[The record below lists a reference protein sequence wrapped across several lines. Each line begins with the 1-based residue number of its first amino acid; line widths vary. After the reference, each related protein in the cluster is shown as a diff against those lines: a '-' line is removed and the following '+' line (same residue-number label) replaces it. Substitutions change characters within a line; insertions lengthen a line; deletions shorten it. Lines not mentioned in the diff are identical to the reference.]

1 MKHSPEGE
9 YTLSTLNTSEKT
21 EVRYGFGDK
30 NQVYW
35 LDKDYNLFG
44 YSLDKPVKKLICNWK
59 EALDGR
65 GTIVDI
71 LRDGTSFFVAFQTNG
86 LLKISL
92 QANDKYTVDDLGI
105 KSGVFRILKD
115 RFQDIVWIA
124 TDGQGVYIYSEGKYS
139 ISSVTY
145 QDLNQ
150 SIGKPVRSIFGIMK
164 VHYG

>member
-1 MKHSPEGE
+1 M
-9 YTLSTLNTSEKT
+9 
-21 EVRYGFGDK
+21 
-30 NQVYW
+30 
-35 LDKDYNLFG
+35 
-44 YSLDKPVKKLICNWK
+44 
-59 EALDGR
+59 
-65 GTIVDI
+65 
-71 LRDGTSFFVAFQTNG
+71 
-86 LLKISL
+86 

-150 SIGKPVRSIFGIMK
+150 SIGKPVRSIFWDNEGTLWLGTKGREFLKFMIFLL
-164 VHYG
+164 

>member
-1 MKHSPEGE
+1 MEH
-9 YTLSTLNTSEKT
+9 
-21 EVRYGFGDK
+21 
-30 NQVYW
+30 
-35 LDKDYNLFG
+35 LFCCI
-44 YSLDKPVKKLICNWK
+44 SNKWFIED
-59 EALDGR
+59 
-65 GTIVDI
+65 
-71 LRDGTSFFVAFQTNG
+71 FFAG
-86 LLKISL
+86 
-92 QANDKYTVDDLGI
+92 NDKYTVDDLGI